1 MQYLIVKL
9 DISGGTEG
17 VRALS
22 ASSIRHGRVTIA
34 STAAATL
41 GRMQLLR
48 TPAAV
53 VGAHPRTAEDV
64 LNVHLELERGAPFC
78 ANRACAL
85 HVRLL
90 DAQVEGGG
98 NWVSLPDGRT
108 FGRSRLGNRLL
119 CDACA
124 THRGPVRIAAAR
136 TTN

>member
-1 MQYLIVKL
+1 MQYLTVKL

-17 VRALS
+17 CARQARHRS
-22 ASSIRHGRVTIA
+22 ATGA
-34 STAAATL
+34 SQP
-41 GRMQLLR
+41 RQN
-48 TPAAV
+48 TPPHCV
-53 VGAHPRTAEDV
+53 VAAHPRSAEDV

-78 ANRACAL
+78 ANSACGL

-108 FGRSRLGNRLL
+108 FGRSRCGNTLL

>member
-1 MQYLIVKL
+1 M
-9 DISGGTEG
+9 
-17 VRALS
+17 RAAS

-34 STAAATL
+34 STAAAKL
-41 GRMQLLR
+41 GPMQLLR

-108 FGRSRLGNRLL
+108 FGRSRCGNTLL